1 MKSTVSESAQELE
14 SPAQSRNES
23 VRVEIDK
30 GIGGLVQDVNTDS
43 SYVDPSRSHFN
54 LT

>member
-23 VRVEIDK
+23 VRVEKGK
-30 GIGGLVQDVNTDS
+30 GIGDLVQDAITDS
-43 SYVDPSRSHFN
+43 SYVDPSRSHFD